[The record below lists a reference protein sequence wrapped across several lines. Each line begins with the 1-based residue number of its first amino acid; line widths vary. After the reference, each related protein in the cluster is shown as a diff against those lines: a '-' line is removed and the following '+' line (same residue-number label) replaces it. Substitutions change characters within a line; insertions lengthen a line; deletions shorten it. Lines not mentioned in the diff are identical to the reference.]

1 MKGHFKPQ
9 LLKQGEKGDMGK
21 DGIHGIN
28 GAKGSKGD
36 TGGKGANGDM
46 CYKHCSIN
54 HKALLQY
61 DVIIA

>member
-1 MKGHFKPQ
+1 MKGHFKPL

-36 TGGKGANGDM
+36 TGGKGAIGNM
-46 CYKHCSIN
+46 CYEHCSVN
-54 HKALLQY
+54 REN
-61 DVIIA
+61 IITV